1 MPRPITS
8 RMHGMLDYPA
18 GILLIAAPWIFGF
31 SDIHAARNV
40 AIIIGA
46 IVIVQSLMTDYEFSV
61 ADVLPLSAHLMMD
74 VLAGIVLAAAVLPH
88 SPHLMVEV
96 PAGIVLAP
104 SPWILGFADEGTAAW
119 LPHLVFGL
127 GLIAAGLMTQR
138 ERETARTS
146 QRTTSASRTTA
157 GSRSR

>member
-31 SDIHAARNV
+31 SDIDAARNV

-46 IVIVQSLMTDYEFSV
+46 IVIVQSLMTDYELSV
-61 ADVLPLSAHLMMD
+61 VDVLPLSAHLMMD
-74 VLAGIVLAAAVLPH
+74 VLAGIVLAA
-88 SPHLMVEV
+88 
-96 PAGIVLAP
+96 
-104 SPWILGFADEGTAAW
+104 SPWIFGFAAEGPSAW

-127 GLIAAGLMTQR
+127 GLLAAGLMTQR
-138 ERETARTS
+138 HRETERAHSR
-146 QRTTSASRTTA
+146 QPRTT
-157 GSRSR
+157 

>member
-1 MPRPITS
+1 
-8 RMHGMLDYPA
+8 MHGMLDYPA

-31 SDIHAARNV
+31 SDIDAARNV

-46 IVIVQSLMTDYEFSV
+46 LVIVQSLITDYEFSI
-61 ADVLPLSAHLMMD
+61 ADILPLSAHLMMD
-74 VLAGIVLAAAVLPH
+74 VLAGIVLAA
-88 SPHLMVEV
+88 
-96 PAGIVLAP
+96 
-104 SPWILGFADEGTAAW
+104 SPWIFGFADEGTAAW

-127 GLIAAGLMTQR
+127 GLLAAGLMTQR

-146 QRTTSASRTTA
+146 QGTTSASRTTA

>member
-1 MPRPITS
+1 
-8 RMHGMLDYPA
+8 MHGMLDYPA

-31 SDIHAARNV
+31 SDIDAARNV

-46 IVIVQSLMTDYEFSV
+46 LVIVQSLITDYEFSI
-61 ADVLPLSAHLMMD
+61 ADILPLSAHLMMD
-74 VLAGIVLAAAVLPH
+74 VLAGIVLAA
-88 SPHLMVEV
+88 
-96 PAGIVLAP
+96 
-104 SPWILGFADEGTAAW
+104 SPWIFGFADEGTAAW

-127 GLIAAGLMTQR
+127 GLLAAGLMTQR

-146 QRTTSASRTTA
+146 QGRTSASRTTA